1 MMRRW
6 VVAGVL
12 FGALWVFVR
21 GVELAVEAVVGQFLL
36 GVAVGMPVAY
46 LFRRLYEEA
55 IDLGDAARS
64 MPYAVLYV
72 FVFLREVLV
81 ANLDVAYR
89 VLAPR
94 TPIEPQVIFVPLRVE
109 TDLGV
114 TTIANS
120 ITITPGTLTLDHDA
134 EENALY
140 VHVIDGR
147 NPEAIVEPIRRWE
160 DYALEMFD
168 EPLSSGDPAPAIA
181 VHPEDRN
188 PPPPADNQFDRE
200 AESAGSSDDAA
211 RNDDESARSDVT
223 DENDG
228 DPARNDDESPRSDV
242 TDRGDS
248 LDGNDVKDRDDRER
262 EADTEKNRRDG
273 GDDDGR

>member
-1 MMRRW
+1 MTRRW

-21 GVELAVEAVVGQFLL
+21 GVELTLDAVVGQFLL
-36 GVAVGMPVAY
+36 GVVVGMPVAF
-46 LFRRLYEEA
+46 LFRRLYEEG
-55 IDLGDAARS
+55 IDLGETLS
-64 MPYAVLYV
+64 SVPYAVLYV
-72 FVFLREVLV
+72 LVFLREVVV

-89 VLAPR
+89 VLAPW

-120 ITITPGTLTLDHDA
+120 ITITPGTLTLDHDP

-147 NPEAIVEPIRRWE
+147 NPQAIVEPIRTWE
-160 DYALEMFD
+160 DYALMMFD
-168 EPLSSGDPAPAIA
+168 EPRSPDDPAPEIA

-188 PPPPADNQFDRE
+188 PPPPADHQFDRE
-200 AESAGSSDDAA
+200 GEAEQVQDDRTKPGRTEPEERTN
-211 RNDDESARSDVT
+211 RNEPT
-223 DENDG
+223 
-228 DPARNDDESPRSDV
+228 
-242 TDRGDS
+242 
-248 LDGNDVKDRDDRER
+248 DRDDG
-262 EADTEKNRRDG
+262 TNRDDRPNRKDG
-273 GDDDGR
+273 GEDDGR